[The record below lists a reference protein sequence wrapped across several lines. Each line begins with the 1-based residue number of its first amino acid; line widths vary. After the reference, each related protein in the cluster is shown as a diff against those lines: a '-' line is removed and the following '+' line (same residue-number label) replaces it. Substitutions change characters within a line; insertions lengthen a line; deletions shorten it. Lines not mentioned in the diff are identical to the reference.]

1 MKHLRLFENF
11 EDDLSPIARDMFN
24 LTFNVELK
32 NGYFLKG
39 PAEYK
44 EEAQKIAD
52 YIDQEL
58 VIAYDTYDDLG
69 SEARSLQA
77 VEERF
82 DELKEELAEQLAS
95 IGYDLVEEE
104 E

>member
-11 EDDLSPIARDMFN
+11 EDDLSPITRDMFN
-24 LTFNVELK
+24 LTFKAELK

-39 PAEYK
+39 PVEHK

-58 VIAYDTYDDLG
+58 VIAYDAYDDLG
-69 SEARSLQA
+69 SEARSLEA

-82 DELKEELAEQLAS
+82 DELKEELAEELTA
-95 IGYDLVEEE
+95 IGYSIEEE

>member
-1 MKHLRLFENF
+1 
-11 EDDLSPIARDMFN
+11 
-24 LTFNVELK
+24 
-32 NGYFLKG
+32 
-39 PAEYK
+39 
-44 EEAQKIAD
+44 
-52 YIDQEL
+52 

-95 IGYDLVEEE
+95 IGYALIEEE

>member
-11 EDDLSPIARDMFN
+11 EDDLSPITRDMFN
-24 LTFNVELK
+24 LTFIVELK
-32 NGYFLKG
+32 NGYFLRG
-39 PAEYK
+39 PGEYK

-52 YIDQEL
+52 YIDQQLED
-58 VIAYDTYDDLG
+58 AYDQYDNLK

-82 DELKEELAEQLAS
+82 DELKEELAKQLAS
-95 IGYDLVEEE
+95 IGYALIEEE